1 MVHTVEEVVEELH
14 TVEKVV
20 EELHMAE
27 AVGVQVHTAG
37 VVAVEERLRTAGV
50 GKSTVGVVVVLAAV
64 GGKDK
69 DTVEEVEAVVVGC
82 LANPQTISA
91 SLLD

>member
-14 TVEKVV
+14 TAEEVV
-20 EELHMAE
+20 EELHTVE
-27 AVGVQVHTAG
+27 EVGVQAHTAG
-37 VVAVEERLRTAGV
+37 VEAVEERLRTVGV
-50 GKSTVGVVVVLAAV
+50 GKSTVGVVVLAAV
-64 GGKDK
+64 GGKVK